1 MGISFNGVAPPPIGE
16 KGTNL
21 EGNDQENDMI
31 NIPSEPTE
39 LPQIQRSDPYTSL
52 QTDILDQQIYTE
64 TISFLVSSEA
74 KFTDW
79 YFI

>member
-1 MGISFNGVAPPPIGE
+1 
-16 KGTNL
+16 
-21 EGNDQENDMI
+21 MI